1 MVGSILISIQ
11 DISQQGVPTL
21 LHALQQANLI
31 SAPIVSYRIPRSA
44 DGKND
49 GVMTIGG
56 MDSRFFDPKTLVRQK
71 NSNPFGFWGVSV
83 DGIKVAQND
92 MQWSNRTI
100 VLDTG
105 TVKFD
110 IVKASRVS

>member
-1 MVGSILISIQ
+1 MIMIYMAGSILISIQ

-21 LHALQQANLI
+21 LHALQQAKLI

-56 MDSRFFDPKTLVRQK
+56 MDSRFFDSKTLVRQK
-71 NSNPFGFWGVSV
+71 NTNPFGFWGVAV
-83 DGIKVAQND
+83 DGIKVAHND
-92 MQWSNRTI
+92 MRWSNRTI
-100 VLDTG
+100 ILDTG
-105 TVKFD
+105 TVCEL
-110 IVKASRVS
+110 